1 LKRVISLS
9 ARAVISTL
17 NLKAGLKIIEASVI
31 AAVAVT
37 LASSTVASAA
47 VTAPSRIT
55 ANTTWTAAAGPYMV
69 KSAVTVSANVTLTI
83 EPGTVVKFLDTSS
96 RLLVAGSLTAIGTPD
111 RRIVFTSI
119 KDDSVGG
126 DTGGDGPSTPAAG
139 DWYYIGLSG
148 SSSILRYTDIR
159 YGGYGVRAQSNAA
172 VQILSLANHEVSYS
186 TITNS
191 LTSAIYLYQG
201 NASLYKNTLNSNVIG
216 ISFHNSTVTVSDNDI
231 SYNKRMGVYT
241 MSTSLQIVPRSTFTG
256 NTISF
261 NGEVAVSIYANPTDV
276 PTDKMP
282 VGNLNYIF
290 GNNYKS
296 SNPLPL
302 QIVSAFFVPTLDW
315 TNNFWANYSR
325 IGSIGEGTAI
335 IDCPVYISG
344 LNNPR
349 MLVYQS
355 TAQADCPKTPIG
367 SRTYFYMQYAKLGCC
382 HDHFIKVF

>member
-1 LKRVISLS
+1 MKKGISLL

-17 NLKAGLKIIEASVI
+17 NFKTGLKVLKVSVI
-31 AAVAVT
+31 TATAVT

-47 VTAPSRIT
+47 VTAPSKIT
-55 ANTTWTAAAGPYMV
+55 ANTTWTAAAGPYIV
-69 KSAVTVSANVTLTI
+69 KSAVTVSAKVTLTI
-83 EPGTVVKFLDTSS
+83 EPGTVVKFFDTSS

-126 DTGGDGPSTPAAG
+126 DTGGNGPSTPAAG

-148 SSSILRYTDIR
+148 RSSILRYTDIR

-241 MSTSLQIVPRSTFTG
+241 MSTSLQIAPRSTFTPH
-256 NTISF
+256 S
-261 NGEVAVSIYANPTDV
+261 AL
-276 PTDKMP
+276 K
-282 VGNLNYIF
+282 
-290 GNNYKS
+290 
-296 SNPLPL
+296 
-302 QIVSAFFVPTLDW
+302 IVQ
-315 TNNFWANYSR
+315 NFA
-325 IGSIGEGTAI
+325 
-335 IDCPVYISG
+335 
-344 LNNPR
+344 L
-349 MLVYQS
+349 
-355 TAQADCPKTPIG
+355 
-367 SRTYFYMQYAKLGCC
+367 
-382 HDHFIKVF
+382 